1 VLDGL
6 ATRLRHRAP
15 DRRRDITYDGTRM
28 SRGLFDLSGK
38 VAVVAGG
45 TSGIGRTLAVG
56 LAENGADVV
65 AVGRRQA
72 AVDETAAAIAACG
85 RRTLRLQAD
94 VTDRPSLE
102 RVREAC
108 ARELGEVDILVAA
121 AGVTTRVGTLDM
133 DEADWRRVIDINLTG
148 TLHACQVFGRPMVA
162 RGRGRVITVAS
173 LSSFLGFFEVAA
185 YTASKSGVAGLTRAL
200 AVEWASAGVT
210 VNGLVPGVFRT
221 DLNAHLLDS
230 GRGQELLAR
239 TPMHRF
245 GAVEEL
251 VGATVFLASG
261 AAGFVTGQLL
271 AVDGGFLASGVNQ

>member
-1 VLDGL
+1 
-6 ATRLRHRAP
+6 
-15 DRRRDITYDGTRM
+15 M
-28 SRGLFDLSGK
+28 SRSLFDLSGK

-45 TSGIGRTLAVG
+45 TSGIGRALAVG
-56 LAENGADVV
+56 LAEAGADVV

-72 AVDETAAAIAACG
+72 AVDETAAAIAARG
-85 RRTLRLQAD
+85 RRTLGLQAD
-94 VTDRPSLE
+94 VTDRESLE
-102 RVREAC
+102 RVRDACTREIGEA
-108 ARELGEVDILVAA
+108 DILVAA

-133 DEADWRRVIDINLTG
+133 DEADWRRIIDINLPG
-148 TLHACQVFGRPMVA
+148 TLFACQVFGRPMVA

-200 AVEWASAGVT
+200 AVEWASSGVT

-230 GRGQELLAR
+230 GRGRELLAR

-245 GAVEEL
+245 GTVDEL
-251 VGATVFLASG
+251 VGATVFLASD